1 LHARFSPGLF
11 VSISSF
17 VKQQCGI
24 TTDATHLYN
33 PSMKFEVVIIG
44 GGIVGA
50 SLALALKD
58 SGLKIALVESL
69 LPSPLPDDKSWDSRI
84 YAISP
89 GSASFL
95 ENLNVWPTI
104 DRDRVTPVYEMTV
117 FGDDSSARLDFSAYD
132 VGMTEL
138 AFIVENRQLQAA
150 TWSALKR
157 QKTKV
162 KVFCP
167 MQCTSIEWNE
177 SHANVRLTNDKVLQA
192 ALIVGADGLNS
203 WVRKQAE
210 IEISQHSYQQ
220 SGVVANFSSMQ
231 SHQNVARQWFRRDGV
246 LALLPLP
253 NKLVSMVWSANE
265 EQANALLNL
274 PKADICQQV
283 DEASNHVLGKLQLI
297 TRPAAFPLNFVHV
310 KNLIKPRLAL
320 IGDAAHGIHPLAG
333 QGVNLGLR
341 DACELATTII
351 ERGSRSDCGDYML
364 LRRYERA
371 RKEDILSMEL
381 TTDSLQKLFNNE
393 NPTLAR
399 LRNLGLGITNQ
410 LPLIK
415 NYLMQHALS

>member
-1 LHARFSPGLF
+1 ML
-11 VSISSF
+11 
-17 VKQQCGI
+17 I
-24 TTDATHLYN
+24 TTDTKRLYN
-33 PSMKFEVVIIG
+33 PSMKFDVVIIG

-58 SGLKIALVESL
+58 SGLKTALIESR
-69 LPSPLPDDKSWDSRI
+69 LPSSLPDDNSWDSRI

-89 GSASFL
+89 GSISFL
-95 ENLNVWPTI
+95 EKLNVWPTI
-104 DRDRVTPVYEMTV
+104 DRNRLTPVYEMVV
-117 FGDDSSARLDFSAYD
+117 FGDDSSAHLDFSAYD
-132 VGMTEL
+132 AGIPEL
-138 AFIVENRQLQAA
+138 ACIVENRQLQAA
-150 TWSALKR
+150 TWSALKN
-157 QKTKV
+157 KETKV
-162 KVFCP
+162 KIFCP

-177 SHANVRLTNDKVLQA
+177 SHANVRLTDDKVLQA

-203 WVRKQAE
+203 WVREQAE
-210 IEISQHSYQQ
+210 IEVSQHSYQQ
-220 SGVVANFSSMQ
+220 SGVVANFSTAQ
-231 SHQNVARQWFRRDGV
+231 SHQNIARQWFRRDGV

-265 EQANALLNL
+265 GQANALLNL
-274 PKADICQQV
+274 PEAGLCQQV
-283 DEASNHVLGKLQLI
+283 DKASHHVLGKLRLI
-297 TRPAAFPLNFVHV
+297 TQPAAFPLSFVHV
-310 KNLIKPRLAL
+310 KNLIKPRLAI

-341 DACELATTII
+341 DACKLATTIL
-351 ERGSRSDCGDYML
+351 ERGSQSDCGDYML

-371 RKEDILSMEL
+371 RKEDILAMEL

-415 NYLMQHALS
+415 KHLMRHALS